1 MFSPSLLC
9 GMPPKDRAQRM
20 KAGLTLDASQRTPPQ
35 GVAQRMKA
43 GLSIDASQRTPPQHV
58 VQHASGAFRRM
69 GGGDASQRSPAPNA
83 GGAWGAASA
92 SVAATRAAALAFAA
106 PSQTMPGEPSAPAAA
121 SVAEAAMLAQVA
133 LAAVDTLEARSHAS
147 ATVPCVAVAVAVP
160 VAVAASAAVPCVQ
173 SATVPTMGQN
183 ISAVNQAQ
191 MSGTGPVDRD
201 RVVDMFWLAGIS
213 KDSTLCSKDLTER
226 LLAAMPETYDD

>member
-1 MFSPSLLC
+1 
-9 GMPPKDRAQRM
+9 MPPKDRAQRM
-20 KAGLTLDASQRTPPQ
+20 KAGLMLDASQRMPPQ

-58 VQHASGAFRRM
+58 VQHVSGAFRRI
-69 GGGDASQRSPAPNA
+69 GGGDASQRSPAANA

-92 SVAATRAAALAFAA
+92 SVAATRAAALSFAA
-106 PSQTMPGEPSAPAAA
+106 PTNGVPPVPAAA

-133 LAAVDTLEARSHAS
+133 LAAVDTLEVRSHTS
-147 ATVPCVAVAVAVP
+147 ATVPCVAVAIAVP
-160 VAVAASAAVPCVQ
+160 VAVAASATVPCAA
-173 SATVPTMGQN
+173 SATVPTVAEDT
-183 ISAVNQAQ
+183 SAVNQALI
-191 MSGTGPVDRD
+191 SGTGAVDRD

-213 KDSTLCSKDLTER
+213 KDSILSSKDLTER